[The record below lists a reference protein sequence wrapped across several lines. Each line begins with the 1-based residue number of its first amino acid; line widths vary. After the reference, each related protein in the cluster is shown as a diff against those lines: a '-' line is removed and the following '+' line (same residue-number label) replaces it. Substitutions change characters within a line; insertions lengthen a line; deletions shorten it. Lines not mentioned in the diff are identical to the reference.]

1 MLKFIIFFFIKDKG
15 IINLNDKF
23 VLLEY
28 YKKLVNILI
37 MLSR

>member
-1 MLKFIIFFFIKDKG
+1 MLKFIIFFIIIDKG

-28 YKKLVNILI
+28 YKKFVNILI